1 MNQLLNKARGLYIDR
16 QRIAL
21 AGFLIMFTTIFY
33 LFYSNGIDSIVEPPS
48 DWFSGGWVQG
58 GFEVVVSFNTVGFF
72 LTFSVMVFFYAFWNW
87 AFMPG
92 PAATFTRSVL
102 QGVFGFNTKITQLL
116 GKHFRVYLTDEE
128 YVDVKCR
135 IKEPGS
141 GEWFVYQLTSP
152 VIHSEKG
159 NEIALRHGMA
169 FKKNRLTTWVT
180 HDELHLRT
188 ILLAKALR
196 IANRQ

>member
-1 MNQLLNKARGLYIDR
+1 
-16 QRIAL
+16 
-21 AGFLIMFTTIFY
+21 MFTTIFY

-48 DWFSGGWVQG
+48 DWFFGGWAQG
-58 GFEVVVSFNTVGFF
+58 VEVVLSFNTVGFF

-116 GKHFRVYLTDEE
+116 GKHFRVYLTDDE
-128 YVDVKCR
+128 YVNVKCR
-135 IKEPGS
+135 IKEPVS

-152 VIHSEKG
+152 MIHSENGK
-159 NEIALRHGMA
+159 EIALRHGMA
-169 FKKNRLTTWVT
+169 FRKNRLTTWVT